1 MAAAMVN
8 SATADPAAVAA
19 RVRDVVRSISA
30 SQREFADRIG
40 MDPTALSKALR
51 GTRRLREDEL
61 AAIARAGRVSQRYL
75 RTGLGRGPVAR
86 DGTKAAARARAD
98 ALEPDARRTQ
108 ILDATA
114 RLIARKG
121 FHHVRVADIAREC
134 GTSTGTVHYHFPAK
148 DDALRAALGYYADRF
163 HRRLDEAF
171 RTAGSTVEKLRRLVE
186 VQLPVTD
193 EDVDEWSIWIQ
204 AWNEAILLPEQR
216 PEQREIYTRWRQVV
230 LELVRACQREGI
242 GTGADADALAG
253 RFTGMVDG
261 LAIQVLAQT
270 TEMSVAR
277 MRELLL
283 DAFEPHITLRRA

>member
-1 MAAAMVN
+1 MATAMVN

-61 AAIARAGRVSQRYL
+61 AAIARVGRVSQRYL
-75 RTGLGRGPVAR
+75 RTGLGRGPEPR
-86 DGTKAAARARAD
+86 DDGRAPVRPRAEP
-98 ALEPDARRTQ
+98 LEPDARRTQ

-121 FHHVRVADIAREC
+121 FHNVRVADIAREC

-148 DDALRAALGYYADRF
+148 DDALRAALGYYADRL

-186 VQLPVTD
+186 VQLPVGD

-204 AWNEAILLPEQR
+204 AWNEAILAPEQR
-216 PEQREIYTRWRQVV
+216 PEQRKIYARWRQVV
-230 LELVRACQREGI
+230 LELIHACQREGI
-242 GTGADADALAG
+242 GTGADPDALAD
-253 RFTGMVDG
+253 RFTSMVDG
-261 LAIQVLAQT
+261 LAIQVLAET

-283 DAFEPHITLRRA
+283 DAFEPHITLRGT